1 MDEQYAKIK
10 ENLAPTMR
18 KYEFTLALASQ
29 KVIADSL
36 NAVTPVAFDGS
47 AVPTKAHVTADAT
60 TQIPALA
67 QFQLFVN
74 YMTNDNT
81 FANIGQYLP
90 TPKPLPTGMYVN
102 ANPKDLVYIVHPS
115 LKYKVQS
122 NLHN

>member
-18 KYEFTLALASQ
+18 KYEFKLAIASQ
-29 KVIADSL
+29 SEIATAL
-36 NAVTPVAFDGS
+36 NGTTAVDFDGS
-47 AVPTKAHVTADAT
+47 AVPTVAHVTGTAT

-74 YMTNDNT
+74 YMTNDNV
-81 FANIGQYLP
+81 FANAGQYLSK
-90 TPKPLPTGMYVN
+90 PKPLPTGMYVN
-102 ANPKDLVYIVHPS
+102 AKIKDLVFIVHPS
-115 LKYKVQS
+115 LKYKILS

>member
-18 KYEFTLALASQ
+18 KYEFKLAIASQ
-29 KVIADSL
+29 AAIATAL
-36 NAVTPVAFDGS
+36 NAATAAPFDGS
-47 AVPTKAHVTADAT
+47 AVPTSAHVTSDAT

-81 FANIGQYLP
+81 FANIGQYL
-90 TPKPLPTGMYVN
+90 TPAKNLPEGMYVN
-102 ANPKDLVYIVHPS
+102 AAPKDLVYIVHPS
-115 LKYKVQS
+115 LKYKLQS